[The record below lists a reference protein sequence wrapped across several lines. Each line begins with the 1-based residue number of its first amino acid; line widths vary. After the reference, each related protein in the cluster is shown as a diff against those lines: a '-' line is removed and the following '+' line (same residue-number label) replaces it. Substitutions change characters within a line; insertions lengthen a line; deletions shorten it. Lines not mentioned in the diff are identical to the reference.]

1 MREMRKTQICL
12 MIAVMTVLA
21 LFCVGCNRSKDA
33 ENQQRPFYTVVD
45 AIDDGIFNEQWLRD
59 NRVVWQHAYGNEG
72 IAAQLRYQR
81 ETKDDVYTVLHMMYS
96 LLRVKSDFFESQTI
110 NVSDSY
116 LNWLVEK
123 GEASA
128 EKRIDGGATY
138 YTFTDSAENASYTV
152 FWYSSLKM
160 MKIAVNDEGDLC
172 YISNGMHPLADT
184 LSSYRTDKKTGDFI
198 GLMAEIVKYDPYVFT
213 RVGESDKINIS
224 DTTLSWLVEQIKEN
238 AITSTV
244 SGERIY
250 ENYGY
255 FFKYDEASK
264 FLQISVD
271 GGKEYIPLTLAR

>member
-1 MREMRKTQICL
+1 M
-12 MIAVMTVLA
+12 
-21 LFCVGCNRSKDA
+21 
-33 ENQQRPFYTVVD
+33 
-45 AIDDGIFNEQWLRD
+45 
-59 NRVVWQHAYGNEG
+59 
-72 IAAQLRYQR
+72 RYQR

-184 LSSYRTDKKTGDFI
+184 LSSYRTYKKTGDFI
-198 GLMAEIVKYDPYVFT
+198 GLMAALVLNPTLNSMV
-213 RVGESDKINIS
+213 N
-224 DTTLSWLVEQIKEN
+224 LSWIFVVRSI
-238 AITSTV
+238 IV
-244 SGERIY
+244 PRFCI
-250 ENYGY
+250 
-255 FFKYDEASK
+255 
-264 FLQISVD
+264 
-271 GGKEYIPLTLAR
+271 ARQG